1 MSMKQSLS
9 QQRQAASLEEDQRLV
24 ETLAA
29 RRAELQQ
36 ALQLQQQGSD
46 KECWMA
52 TNKASFFLVP
62 KEPVAMLLQK
72 ELEQVE
78 QNLQTLCDNILKA
91 TQEQE
96 QTSE

>member
-1 MSMKQSLS
+1 MSVQQSLS

-36 ALQLQQQGSD
+36 ALQQQQGNE
-46 KECWMA
+46 ECWMA

-62 KEPVAMLLQK
+62 KEPVAILLQK

-78 QNLQTLCDNILKA
+78 QNLRVLCDNILKA
-91 TQEQE
+91 TQQAQE